1 MRKILLALTF
11 LAIIVITAV
20 SLMKSDVYYPSKVT
34 DLKEKYTKPNQ
45 AVVDHSQFPILDQ
58 HFDKPQDVTEA
69 CVSCHNKRDQEIM
82 QSSHWNWER
91 PEYIEGRGIVYLG
104 KKNAVNNFCI
114 GTQTNEQACAKC
126 HIGFGM
132 SDEGFTFTDKKNID
146 CMVCHDNSGTYIKA
160 QNKSGYPDPALNLNE
175 IAQHIGKPTRDN
187 CGVCHFFG
195 GGGNNVK
202 HGDLEMAMFTPNRE
216 IDVHMAVEGAN
227 LVCVD
232 CHTTENHQMKG
243 KLYSLS
249 SMNVNRSTCEQC
261 HGESPHENTILNEH
275 TIKVA
280 CQTCHIPTYA
290 KANSTKMYWD
300 WSTAGK
306 LKDGQPYSE
315 EDSLGNH
322 TYLSIKGS
330 FEWDRNLTPEYTWF
344 NGKAKHYVLGDKI
357 EDTTK
362 ALVLN
367 ELSGSYSDFGSKI
380 IPVKIHRAK
389 QIYDPINQILIQPH
403 LFDDK
408 KGEGAFWVDFDW
420 NEASQTG
427 MSKIGLPYSGQYSF
441 IETEMNWP
449 INHMVAPKEETVS
462 CTSCHTRE
470 NSRLANL
477 TDFYMPGRDYNSF
490 VDGLGKFI
498 VILTLL
504 GVLAHG
510 SVRILMSKK
519 NKKAGK

>member
-11 LAIIVITAV
+11 LAIIIITAISV
-20 SLMKSDVYYPSKVT
+20 MKSDIYYPPKVV
-34 DLKEKYTKPNQ
+34 DLKEKYSAAEKPT
-45 AVVDHSQFPILDQ
+45 VDHSKFAILDQ

-69 CVSCHNKRDQEIM
+69 CVTCHNTRDQEIM

-132 SDEGFTFTDKKNID
+132 SEEGFTFTDKANID

-202 HGDLEMAMFTPNRE
+202 HGDLEMSMFTPDRS

-227 LVCVD
+227 LICVD

-243 KLYSLS
+243 KIYSLS

-261 HGESPHENTILNEH
+261 HTETPHEDNILNEH

-280 CQTCHIPTYA
+280 CQTCHIPAYA

-306 LKDGQPYSE
+306 LKDGKPYTE

-322 TYLSIKGS
+322 TYMSIKGS
-330 FEWDRNLTPEYTWF
+330 FEWGNNLTPDYVWF
-344 NGKAKHYVLGDKI
+344 NGTADHYLLGDEIK
-357 EDTTK
+357 DTTK
-362 ALVLN
+362 PLVLN
-367 ELSGSYSDFGSKI
+367 QLHGAYGDFNSKI
-380 IPVKIHRAK
+380 IPVKIHKAK
-389 QIYDPINQILIQPH
+389 QIYDPVNKLLIQPH
-403 LFDDK
+403 LWDEK
-408 KGEGAFWVDFDW
+408 KGEGAYWVDFNW
-420 NEASQTG
+420 NEASEYG
-427 MSKIGLPYSGQYSF
+427 MSRIGLPYSGEYDF
-441 IETEMNWP
+441 IETEMYWP
-449 INHMVAPKEETVS
+449 INHMVAPKEESLS
-462 CTSCHTRE
+462 CESCHSRE

-477 TDFYMPGRDYNSF
+477 TDFYMPGRDYNSYVEF
-490 VDGLGKFI
+490 FGKLI
-498 VILTLL
+498 IILTLL
-504 GVLAHG
+504 GVLTHG
-510 SVRILMSKK
+510 AIRVFIAKK
-519 NKKAGK
+519 NNKAGN

>member
-11 LAIIVITAV
+11 LAIIIITAISV
-20 SLMKSDVYYPSKVT
+20 MKSDIYYPPKVV
-34 DLKEKYTKPNQ
+34 DLKEKYSAAEKPI
-45 AVVDHSQFPILDQ
+45 VDHSKFAILDQ

-69 CVSCHNKRDQEIM
+69 CVTCHNTRDQEIM

-132 SDEGFTFTDKKNID
+132 SEEGFTFTDKANID

-202 HGDLEMAMFTPNRE
+202 HGDLEMSMFTPDRS

-243 KLYSLS
+243 KIYSLS

-261 HGESPHENTILNEH
+261 HTETPHEDNILNEH

-280 CQTCHIPTYA
+280 CQTCHIPAYA

-306 LKDGQPYSE
+306 LKDGKPYTE

-322 TYLSIKGS
+322 TYMSIKGS
-330 FEWDRNLTPEYTWF
+330 FEWGNNLTPDYVWF
-344 NGKAKHYVLGDKI
+344 NGTADHYLLGDEIK
-357 EDTTK
+357 DTTK
-362 ALVLN
+362 PLVLN
-367 ELSGSYSDFGSKI
+367 QLHGAYGDFNSKI
-380 IPVKIHRAK
+380 IPVKIHKAK
-389 QIYDPINQILIQPH
+389 QIYDPVNKLLIQPH
-403 LFDDK
+403 LWDEK
-408 KGEGAFWVDFDW
+408 KGEGAYWVDFNW
-420 NEASQTG
+420 NEASEYG
-427 MSKIGLPYSGQYSF
+427 MSRIGLPYSGEYDF
-441 IETEMNWP
+441 IETEMYWP
-449 INHMVAPKEETVS
+449 INHMVAPKEESLS
-462 CTSCHTRE
+462 CESCHSRE

-477 TDFYMPGRDYNSF
+477 TDFYMPGRDYNSY
-490 VDGLGKFI
+490 VDFFGKLI
-498 VILTLL
+498 IILTLL
-504 GVLAHG
+504 GVLTHG
-510 SVRILMSKK
+510 AIRIFIAKK
-519 NKKAGK
+519 NNKAGN